1 MTTAVFVSET
11 KAILMAEKLE
21 NARIEVSHTNVQ
33 PIRRRGEMQGYI
45 VKVKWSD
52 GVYDSMTEDQV
63 EQLEAM

>member
-21 NARIEVSHTNVQ
+21 NARSEVSHTNVQ

>member
-21 NARIEVSHTNVQ
+21 NARIEVAHTNVQ
-33 PIRRRGEMQGYI
+33 PVRRRGEMQGYI

>member
-11 KAILMAEKLE
+11 KAILLAEKLE
-21 NARIEVSHTNVQ
+21 NTRIEVKHTNVQ
-33 PIRRRGEMQGYI
+33 PMRRRGEMQGYI